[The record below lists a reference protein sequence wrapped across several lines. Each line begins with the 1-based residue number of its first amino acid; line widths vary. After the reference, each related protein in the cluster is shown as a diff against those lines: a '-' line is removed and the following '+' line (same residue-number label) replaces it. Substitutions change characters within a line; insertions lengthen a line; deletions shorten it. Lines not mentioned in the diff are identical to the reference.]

1 MKKILIATL
10 LLFVA
15 QLGFASAGSNSTN
28 SASVTGTVVDAT
40 TKKPLADV
48 TVVAVNGSNKSETVT
63 TNAQGHFKIATLA
76 QGTYTLKLTK
86 EDYKNSEK
94 KEVVIKPENTVK
106 VTVEMVAETLESNS
120 HRSWWDKYDLYL

>member
-1 MKKILIATL
+1 MKKILVAAL

-28 SASVTGTVVDAT
+28 SASVTGTVLDAT

-48 TVVAVNGSNKSETVT
+48 TVVAVNGSNKVETVT
-63 TNAQGHFKIATLA
+63 TNAQGQFKIATLA

-86 EDYKNSEK
+86 EDYKNADK
-94 KEVVIKPENTVK
+94 KEVVIKPEHTTK
-106 VTVEMVAETLESNS
+106 VTIEMIAEALETNS